1 MNSTQ
6 LQLLGH
12 ASFKVTTPEGRIILV
27 DPWIADNPA
36 IPNDLKTIDKVDL
49 ILVTHGHEDHMDPD
63 LPALLEKWN
72 AKVVVNPIV
81 RWYLLGKGV
90 PANRIEA
97 MNLGGTI
104 SFFDLKVSMVNA
116 FHIAHIPLS
125 ATEIGFPHS
134 TVGFV
139 IKLSDNISIY
149 FAGDTSVFTDMKVI
163 GDIYKPDI
171 AVLPIGDRF
180 TMGPLEAAYAIR
192 LLNVKHVVP
201 FHYGTW
207 PMLAG
212 TPEELKELTND
223 IADLHIYALKA
234 GEALNTHF

>member
-12 ASFKVTTPEGRIILV
+12 ASFKITTPEGRIILV
-27 DPWIADNPA
+27 DPWLDGNPA
-36 IPNDLKTIDKVDL
+36 IPDDLKKIDKADL
-49 ILVTHGHEDHMDPD
+49 ILVTHGHEDHMDAN
-63 LPALLEKWN
+63 LPALIEKWD
-72 AKVVVNPIV
+72 AKIIVNPMV
-81 RWYLLGKGV
+81 RWHLLSQGV
-90 PANRIEA
+90 PASRIEP

-104 SFFDLKVSMVNA
+104 SLLDLRVSMVNA
-116 FHIAHIPLS
+116 FHIAHIPVS
-125 ATEIGFPHS
+125 NTEIKFPHS

-139 IKLSDNISIY
+139 VRLSDNISIY
-149 FAGDTSVFTDMKVI
+149 FAGDTSVFADMKLI

-201 FHYGTW
+201 FHYATW
-207 PMLAG
+207 PFLAG
-212 TPEELKELTND
+212 TPEELKERTSD
-223 IADLHIYALKA
+223 ITDLHIYALKA
-234 GEALNTHF
+234 GESLNTNF